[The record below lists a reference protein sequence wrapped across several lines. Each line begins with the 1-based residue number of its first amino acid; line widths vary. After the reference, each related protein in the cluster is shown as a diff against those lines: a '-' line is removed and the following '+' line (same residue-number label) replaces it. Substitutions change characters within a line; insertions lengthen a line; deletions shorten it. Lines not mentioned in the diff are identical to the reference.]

1 MVVSSASAAAPSA
14 FATLPSASMT
24 LLSASAVA
32 SAYVESS
39 RDETSRFNDSTECIC
54 SSICLCRVESR
65 RDEQAVRSVGRTN
78 GRTDV
83 MCCGA
88 GASFCC
94 WLLERNDG
102 ALNRD
107 HY

>member
-39 RDETSRFNDSTECIC
+39 RDETSR
-54 SSICLCRVESR
+54 LCG
-65 RDEQAVRSVGRTN
+65 RSD
-78 GRTDV
+78 GRTDGR
-83 MCCGA
+83 M
-88 GASFCC
+88 
-94 WLLERNDG
+94 
-102 ALNRD
+102 
-107 HY
+107 